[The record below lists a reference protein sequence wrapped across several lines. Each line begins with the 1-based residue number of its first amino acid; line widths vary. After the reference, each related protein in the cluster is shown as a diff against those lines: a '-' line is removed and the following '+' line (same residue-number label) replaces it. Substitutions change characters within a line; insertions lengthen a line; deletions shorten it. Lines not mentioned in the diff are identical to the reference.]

1 MEAVVVDGEAWP
13 YQVTWDGLVWSER
26 SKKFLKTSLMNGY
39 VHVTLCFKRRPKNV
53 SVHRLVAKAF
63 LPNDSPETKTQVD
76 HIDGNKT
83 NNEITNLCWVTPSEN
98 MRRAMKTR
106 KHFKVPVQRIC
117 PSSGEIKVYESAAFA
132 EREDGYMNRRVTD
145 CCKGRK
151 KTYKGFRWEYLHP
164 EKRQKVDVDMT
175 EAKQVY
181 DYQNY
186 VIFKDG
192 RVYNKKL
199 KRYKKPFTTCNYP
212 RIQLKAPKRK
222 PQMYQVH
229 ILVSDHFIASREYR
243 LENKLQVNHKD
254 YDKHNPHADNL
265 ELVTGSEN
273 MIHAFQRNKN

>member
-1 MEAVVVDGEAWP
+1 MEPIVVDGEAWP
-13 YQVTWDGLVWSER
+13 YQVTWDGLIWSDR
-26 SKKFLKTSLMNGY
+26 GKRFLKYSLNNGY
-39 VHVTLCFKRRPKNV
+39 ECLKLKGKAFQ
-53 SVHRLVAKAF
+53 VHRLVALAF

-106 KHFKVPVQRIC
+106 KHFKVPVKRIS
-117 PSSGEIKVYESAAFA
+117 PSGEIKVYESAAFA
-132 EREDGYMNRRVTD
+132 EREDGYISRRVTD

-151 KTYKGFRWEYLHP
+151 KTYKGFRWEHLYP
-164 EKRQKVDVDMT
+164 QKRQSLDIDIA
-175 EAKQVY
+175 EAKQIY

-192 RVYNKKL
+192 RVYNKKR
-199 KRYKKPFTTCNYP
+199 KRYKKASTTSNYP

-222 PQMYQVH
+222 PLTYMVH
-229 ILVSDHFIASREYR
+229 ILVSDHFIAPREYR
-243 LENKLQVNHKD
+243 LDNELQVNHKD
-254 YDKHNPHADNL
+254 YDKHNPHVDNL
-265 ELVTGSEN
+265 ELVTHSEN